1 MFLLS
6 ETSVEINMIRKLIAG
21 LTLALTG
28 SAFAAPQW
36 VQMPNVDDMVTYVDR
51 ASVERVGGEVT
62 VRVLR
67 AYDKVVTLGNDPTT
81 GADVYPHR
89 SVKIRYVVDCNAGR
103 IALDAWEMYSG
114 NLGDGEVV
122 WADQAPGR
130 PSFYRASTVEESY
143 ALAVACAVKAA
154 MHQSVRE

>member
-1 MFLLS
+1 
-6 ETSVEINMIRKLIAG
+6 VEINMIRKLIAG
-21 LTLALTG
+21 LALALSG

-36 VQMPNVDDMVTYVDR
+36 VQLPNVDNVVTYVDR
-51 ASVERVGGEVT
+51 ASVERVGSEVT

-67 AYDKVVTLGNDPTT
+67 VYDKVLTLGNDPTT
-81 GADVYPHR
+81 GADMYPHR

-103 IALDAWEMYSG
+103 IALESWEMYSG

-130 PSFYRASTVEESY
+130 HSFYRASTVEESH
-143 ALAVACAVKAA
+143 ALAVACGVKAA
-154 MHQSVRE
+154 MYQSVSE